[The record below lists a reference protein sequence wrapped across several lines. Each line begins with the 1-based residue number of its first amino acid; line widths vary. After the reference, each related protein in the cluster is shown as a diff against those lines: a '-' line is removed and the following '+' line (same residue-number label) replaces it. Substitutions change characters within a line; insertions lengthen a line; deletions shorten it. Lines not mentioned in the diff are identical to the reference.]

1 MNSVTRSLPELE
13 LDDSEIEPSLIS
25 NKPTILVVE
34 DDENMRDMFYHLLKN
49 DYQLSFA
56 KDGQSALSYL
66 QSQQPQL
73 VMLDIGLPDISGLIV
88 CEHIKRSAES
98 QNTGIM
104 CVSGYSQTE
113 DILKAYKAGADD
125 YTVKPFEPAIL
136 KAKVDSL
143 IEFQQ
148 QKSALLKNN
157 KNSEQVAFQSM
168 LEASC
173 YGEVIQFIK
182 STLSKDSLNDLITVF
197 FQLMSSLQLSA
208 CLQVRSDEFLTL
220 RAVESPCSPIEN
232 NLFDLLKHRG
242 RIFSFNDRTLFND
255 TRVSI
260 LVKNTPKE
268 DMEKGRVNDILC
280 VILELMEEKLK
291 DIERRQ
297 QLAIARAKVNT
308 IGHSLKSKL
317 AMMEG
322 GASVQLDSASH
333 LVEELERGFDFFDL
347 TEEQE
352 HFFQSLLAK
361 SRVDLDKL
369 ETCLSGIE
377 SELTQL
383 SLVLQD

>member
-13 LDDSEIEPSLIS
+13 LEESEIEPSLIS

-49 DYQLSFA
+49 DYQLSFSEN
-56 KDGQSALSYL
+56 GQSALAKL
-66 QSQQPQL
+66 QIYTPDL
-73 VMLDIGLPDISGLIV
+73 VMLDIGLPDISGLMV
-88 CEHIKRSAES
+88 CQQIKQSRQSES
-98 QNTGIM
+98 SCIM
-104 CVSGYSQTE
+104 CVSGYDQAE

-125 YTVKPFEPAIL
+125 YTIKPFEPAVL

-143 IEFQQ
+143 VEFQQ
-148 QKSALLKNN
+148 QKTALLRDNRD
-157 KNSEQVAFQSM
+157 SEQVAFQSM

-182 STLSKDSLNDLITVF
+182 STLTKETTDELVSVF
-197 FQLMSSLQLSA
+197 FQLMNSLQLSA
-208 CLQVRSDEFLTL
+208 CLQIRTHEVLTL
-220 RAVESPCSPIEN
+220 RASSAVCSPIED
-232 NLFDLLKHRG
+232 NLFDVLKHRG

-255 TRVSI
+255 NRVSI
-260 LVKNTPKE
+260 LIKNTPKE
-268 DMEKGRVNDILC
+268 DMAKGRVNDILC
-280 VILELMEEKLK
+280 VILELMEEKIK

-308 IGHSLKSKL
+308 IGNSLKDKL
-317 AMMEG
+317 AIIEG

-352 HFFQSLLAK
+352 QFFQSLLAK

-369 ETCLSGIE
+369 EVCLTGIE

-383 SLVLQD
+383 SLVLQG

>member
-1 MNSVTRSLPELE
+1 MNSVTRSLPEFE
-13 LDDSEIEPSLIS
+13 IEDSEYGSVDSP
-25 NKPTILVVE
+25 NKPKILVVE
-34 DDENMRDMFYHLLKN
+34 DDQSMRDMFYRLLHK
-49 DYQLSFA
+49 DYQLGFA
-56 KDGQSALSYL
+56 EDGASALE
-66 QSQQPQL
+66 QFAQFTPQL
-73 VMLDIGLPDISGLIV
+73 ILLDIGLPGVSGLSV
-88 CEHIKRSAES
+88 CKQIKQELDN
-98 QNTGIM
+98 QQVCIM
-104 CVSGYSQTE
+104 CVSGYDRPE

-125 YTVKPFEPAIL
+125 YTVKPFEASIL

-143 IEFQQ
+143 IDFQQ
-148 QKSALLKNN
+148 QKLALLKDN
-157 KNSEQVAFQSM
+157 KDSEQVAFQSM

-182 STLSKDSLNDLITVF
+182 SSLTKETPDELVSMF
-197 FQLMSSLQLSA
+197 FQLMSSLQLSS
-208 CLQVRSDEFLTL
+208 CLQIRSTEVVTL
-220 RAVESPCSPIEN
+220 RSPASTCSPIEE
-232 NLFDLLKHRG
+232 NLFDVLKHRG

-255 TRVSI
+255 CRVSI

-268 DMEKGRVNDILC
+268 DTAKGRVNDILC

-297 QLAIARAKVNT
+297 QLATARSKVST
-308 IGHSLKSKL
+308 IGKNLKDKL
-317 AMMEG
+317 TMIEG
-322 GASVQLDSASH
+322 GASVQLDNASH

-361 SRVDLDKL
+361 SRVDLEKL